1 MSNAYLYRMPS
12 GIPGDVSRKLDST
25 IDTQLFNSSL
35 PFASYG
41 IPAKLAS
48 GKVVPFAGGE
58 TTADLFGFLV
68 RPFPTQ
74 SAQEPIGTAT
84 PPTTGPANI
93 LRRGWMTVKC
103 NAGTP
108 AQGGTVYV
116 RIATPSG
123 AKVIGGIEAVSDTTN
138 TVALT
143 GVKFTNA
150 GDASGNVE
158 IEYNI

>member
-84 PPTTGPANI
+84 PPTTGAANI

-103 NAGTP
+103 NAGSP

-116 RIATPSG
+116 RIAAASG
-123 AKVIGGIEAVSDTTN
+123 AKVIGGLEAAPDSSN
-138 TVALT
+138 TVAHT

>member
-25 IDTQLFNSSL
+25 IETQFYNPAL

-41 IPAKLAS
+41 IPVKLVS
-48 GKVVPFAGGE
+48 GKVVPFAA
-58 TTADLFGFLV
+58 ADVAASLYGFLV
-68 RPFPTQ
+68 RPYPTQ

-84 PPTTGPANI
+84 PPTAYAANI
-93 LRRGWMTVKC
+93 LRRGWMTVAC

-108 AQGGTVYV
+108 AQGGAVYV
-116 RIATPSG
+116 RIAAPSG
-123 AKVIGGIEAVSDTTN
+123 AKVVGGLEAAADGAN
-138 TVALT
+138 NVALV

-150 GDASGNVE
+150 GDANGNVE

>member
-25 IDTQLFNSSL
+25 IETGFFNASL

-41 IPAKLAS
+41 IPAKLVS
-48 GKVVPFAGGE
+48 GKYVPFAAAD
-58 TTADLFGFLV
+58 TADLLRGFLV
-68 RPFPTQ
+68 RPYPTQ
-74 SAQEPIGTAT
+74 SAQEGIGTAT
-84 PPTTGPANI
+84 PPTSGPANI

-108 AQGGTVYV
+108 AQGGIVYV
-116 RIATPSG
+116 RIDTPSG
-123 AKVIGGIEAVSDTTN
+123 AKVVGGIEAAADSTHV
-138 TVALT
+138 VALT
-143 GVKFTNA
+143 GVSFTNA
-150 GDASGNVE
+150 GDANGNVE

>member
-1 MSNAYLYRMPS
+1 MSNAILYRMPS
-12 GIPGDVSRKLDST
+12 GIPGDVSRKSQST
-25 IDTQLFNSSL
+25 ITSEILNASL

-41 IPAKLAS
+41 IPAKKAS

-58 TTADLFGFLV
+58 TAADLYGFLV
-68 RPFPTQ
+68 RPYPTQ
-74 SAQEPIGTAT
+74 SAQEGLGTAT
-84 PPTTGPANI
+84 PPTSGVGNI

-108 AQGGTVYV
+108 ADGGTVYV
-116 RIATPSG
+116 RIAAASG
-123 AKVIGGIEAVSDTTN
+123 AKVIGGIEAAADSTN

-150 GDASGNVE
+150 GDANGNVE

>member
-1 MSNAYLYRMPS
+1 MSNAYLLRMPS

-25 IDTQLFNSSL
+25 IESQFFNSSL

-41 IPAKLAS
+41 IPAKLVS
-48 GKVVPFAGGE
+48 GKVVPFAA
-58 TTADLFGFLV
+58 ADVAASLYGFLV

-74 SAQEPIGTAT
+74 SAQEGLGIAT
-84 PPTTGPANI
+84 PPTSGSANI
-93 LRRGWMTVKC
+93 LRRGWMTVTC

-108 AQGGTVYV
+108 AAGGTVYV
-116 RIATPSG
+116 RVDTPSG
-123 AKVIGGIEAVSDTTN
+123 AKVVGGIEAVADSTHN
-138 TVALT
+138 VALV